1 MENNETINKFIYKF
15 TIMKIYHNPRCTK
28 SRQTLAIIEEKGIE
42 VEKVLYLENALT
54 KIELIHILKKL
65 GIDAEKLVRKS
76 EVIYKEKYKGKN
88 LSEEKWIE
96 VMVENPKLI
105 ERPIVVKGEKAIIG
119 RPPENVKDLF

>member
-1 MENNETINKFIYKF
+1 
-15 TIMKIYHNPRCTK
+15 MKIYHNPRCTK